1 MLEFRL
7 HIFQQKCYGYFEQT
21 VIKLTTFRI
30 AASTVSDVNI

>member
-7 HIFQQKCYGYFEQT
+7 HIFQQKCDRYFEQT

-30 AASTVSDVNI
+30 AASTAEVVG